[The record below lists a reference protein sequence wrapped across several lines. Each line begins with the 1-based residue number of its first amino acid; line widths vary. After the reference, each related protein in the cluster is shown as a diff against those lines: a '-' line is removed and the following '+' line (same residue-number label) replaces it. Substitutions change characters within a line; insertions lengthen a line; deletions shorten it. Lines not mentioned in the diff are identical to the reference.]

1 MPFVIFVVKPLVF
14 FLGMWSWEPSIL
26 LGIAIFLGLYLAAI
40 GPLRGWF
47 KASSPVPNAQK
58 TWFILG
64 TFCIFLALVSPLDEL
79 GDNYLFSAHMLQHS
93 LLVFVVPPLL
103 LAGTPAWLA
112 DALVRPRL
120 VRTVA
125 RTLTHPISA
134 YLLFNLVF
142 AAWHFPAFYEA
153 ALENQNIHIFEH
165 LCFMVTAV
173 LNWWPVFSPST
184 LLPRLSA
191 PVQLV
196 YLFLEG
202 IPCTV
207 LGAVIIFQTTILY
220 TAYASA
226 PALLG
231 VSPMTDQQ
239 IAGLIMAMP
248 GAMAYLIA
256 MSVVFF
262 KWQKKEE
269 ARAF

>member
-1 MPFVIFVVKPLVF
+1 
-14 FLGMWSWEPSIL
+14 MWNWEPSIL
-26 LGIAIFLGLYLAAI
+26 LGIAAFLGLYLAAI
-40 GPLRGWF
+40 GPLRNHF
-47 KASSPVPNAQK
+47 KAASPVCNAQI

-64 TFCIFLALVSPLDEL
+64 AFFIFLALVSPLDEL
-79 GDNYLFSAHMLQHS
+79 GDTYLFSAHMLQHS

-112 DALVRPRL
+112 DALVHPRL
-120 VRTVA
+120 VRPVA

-134 YLLFNLVF
+134 FLLFNLVF
-142 AAWHFPAFYEA
+142 AVWHFPTFYQA

-173 LNWWPVFSPST
+173 LNWWPIFSPST

-207 LGAVIIFQTTILY
+207 LGAVIIFQPTILY
-220 TAYASA
+220 SAYVTAPS
-226 PALLG
+226 LLG
-231 VSPMTDQQ
+231 LSPMTDQQ

-248 GAMAYLIA
+248 GGMAYMIA
-256 MSVVFF
+256 MSVVFYN
-262 KWQKKEE
+262 WQKKEQ
-269 ARAF
+269 ARAI

>member
-1 MPFVIFVVKPLVF
+1 VNFVVKSLSSI
-14 FLGMWSWEPSIL
+14 LGMWSWEPSIL
-26 LGIAIFLGLYLAAI
+26 LGIAIFLALYLAAI
-40 GPLRGWF
+40 GPLRSRF
-47 KASSPVPNAQK
+47 KDFSPVRNAQK
-58 TWFILG
+58 TCFILG
-64 TFCIFLALVSPLDEL
+64 TFFIFLALVSPLDEL

-112 DALVRPRL
+112 DALVRPRM
-120 VRTVA
+120 VRPVA

-134 YLLFNLVF
+134 FLLFNLVF

-153 ALENQNIHIFEH
+153 ALDNQNIHIFEH
-165 LCFMVTAV
+165 LCFLITAV
-173 LNWWPVFSPST
+173 LNWWAVLSPSS

-207 LGAVIIFQTTILY
+207 LGAVIIFQPTILY
-220 TAYASA
+220 SAYASA

-231 VSPMTDQQ
+231 LNPMTDQQ

-256 MSVVFF
+256 MSVVFY
-262 KWQKKEE
+262 KWQKKEA

>member
-1 MPFVIFVVKPLVF
+1 MVKSLSAI
-14 FLGMWSWEPSIL
+14 LEMWTWEPSIL

-40 GPLRGWF
+40 GPLRNRF
-47 KASSPVPNAQK
+47 KDSSPASRAQVA
-58 TWFILG
+58 WFVAG
-64 TFCIFLALVSPLDEL
+64 TLFIFLALVSPLDEL

-120 VRTVA
+120 IHPLA
-125 RTLTHPISA
+125 KILTHPISA

-142 AAWHFPAFYEA
+142 AVWHFPAFYQA
-153 ALENQNIHIFEH
+153 ALDNQNVHIFEH

-173 LNWWPVFSPST
+173 LNWWPVISPSK
-184 LLPRLSA
+184 LLPRLPA
-191 PVQLV
+191 PVQLL

-207 LGAVIIFQTTILY
+207 LGAVIIFQPTILY
-220 TAYASA
+220 PAYVTAPS
-226 PALLG
+226 LLG
-231 VSPMTDQQ
+231 LSPMTDQQ

-248 GAMAYLIA
+248 GGMAYMIA
-256 MSVVFF
+256 MSVVFYN
-262 KWQKKEE
+262 WQKKEQ
-269 ARAF
+269 ARAI

>member
-1 MPFVIFVVKPLVF
+1 VNFVVNPLSSI
-14 FLGMWSWEPSIL
+14 LEMWSWEPSIL
-26 LGIAIFLGLYLAAI
+26 LGIAIFLGLYLAAV
-40 GPLRGWF
+40 GPLRKRF
-47 KASSPVPNAQK
+47 KASSPVRHTQV

-64 TFCIFLALVSPLDEL
+64 TLVIFLALVSPLDEL

-112 DALVRPRL
+112 DALIRPRL
-120 VRTVA
+120 IHPLA
-125 RTLTHPISA
+125 RILTHPISA

-142 AAWHFPAFYEA
+142 AIWHFPALYQA
-153 ALENQNIHIFEH
+153 ALDNQNVHIFEH

-173 LNWWPVFSPST
+173 LNWWPVLSHSE

-191 PVQLV
+191 PVQMV

-207 LGAVIIFQTTILY
+207 LGAVIIFQPTILY
-220 TAYASA
+220 PAYLTAPS
-226 PALLG
+226 LLG
-231 VSPMTDQQ
+231 ISPMTDQQ

-248 GAMAYLIA
+248 GGMAYMIA
-256 MSVVFF
+256 MTVVFF
-262 KWQKKEE
+262 NWQKKE
-269 ARAF
+269 ATSPTIP